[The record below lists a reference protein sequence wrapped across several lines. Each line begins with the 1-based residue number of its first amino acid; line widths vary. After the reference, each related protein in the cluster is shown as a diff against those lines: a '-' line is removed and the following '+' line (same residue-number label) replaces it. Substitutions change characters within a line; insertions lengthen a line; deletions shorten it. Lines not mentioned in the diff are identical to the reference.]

1 MPPTDSPASQ
11 HRQARAATV
20 RLAVARWPSCWLAI
34 RRRYLARVAELEA
47 EGRGFG
53 LTAAETRIDAELLA
67 YVEVTRAAEAAGIF
81 VPSLAPPEAL
91 KAAA

>member
-1 MPPTDSPASQ
+1 MDAST
-11 HRQARAATV
+11 RRTAVAAAV

-53 LTAAETRIDAELLA
+53 LNQAEARVDAEVLA
-67 YVEVTRAAEAAGIF
+67 YVEVTRAAVEAGIAIPPLASAPVLEDLEAA
-81 VPSLAPPEAL
+81 
-91 KAAA
+91 